1 MRNLL
6 AVLVIALA
14 APALAAAPAPSPA
27 SPRKLQKIRAL
38 LALTRA
44 DQAGQNL
51 LVALRAQLPPAQ
63 FADLEKRVK
72 PEEIAER
79 FVEVYDR
86 HFSEADIDALAA
98 FYGTPL
104 GQKLLAESP
113 AIAQESI
120 AIGQKYALEKLNQAR
135 AAPGAPAK

>member
-6 AVLVIALA
+6 AVVLLGLA
-14 APALAAAPAPSPA
+14 APAFAAAPAAPTPSA
-27 SPRKLQKIRAL
+27 RKLQKIRSL
-38 LALTRA
+38 LQLTRA
-44 DQAGQNL
+44 DQAGQNM

-63 FADLEKRVK
+63 YADLEKRVK
-72 PEEIAER
+72 PEEIVER

-135 AAPGAPAK
+135 AAQSAPAK

>member
-1 MRNLL
+1 MRTLL
-6 AVLVIALA
+6 AIVVIALA
-14 APALAAAPAPSPA
+14 VPAFAAAPTPPPPGA
-27 SPRKLQKIRAL
+27 RKLQKIRAL
-38 LALTRA
+38 LSLTRA
-44 DQAGQNL
+44 DQAGQNM

-63 FADLEKRVK
+63 YADFEKRVN
-72 PEEIAER
+72 PEEIVER